1 MKKALILLSMLLLTS
16 VSLWAQDKE
25 SNIKHLT
32 YKGFQK
38 EIWNFEKHPDEFVYR
53 GKTAA
58 IVDFYADWCGPCKK
72 VAPIL
77 EKLAQ
82 DYKGQLKVYKIN
94 VDEERDLAGAFQ
106 ITSIPALLF
115 IPKEGEP
122 MMHKGFLPESEFK
135 KIIDERLL
143 PQPK

>member
-1 MKKALILLSMLLLTS
+1 MDYNVNSQNFDEEVLKSKLPVLL
-16 VSLWAQDKE
+16 
-25 SNIKHLT
+25 
-32 YKGFQK
+32 
-38 EIWNFEKHPDEFVYR
+38 
-53 GKTAA
+53 
-58 IVDFYADWCGPCKK
+58 DFSADWCGPCKK

-115 IPKEGEP
+115 IPQEGQP

-135 KIIDERLL
+135 KIIDEQLL